1 MKNFYILFI
10 LTLLTSTLFAQ
21 NALELKGIIVFEKGG
36 TQGKAIHLV
45 ANEAIND
52 LSDYGLG
59 TAGNGGGTDGLE
71 YTFPAQ
77 AVAAGSHIFV
87 PRNTIWMTDYF
98 VNLDVFD
105 IVIEATG
112 LSKWR

>member
-1 MKNFYILFI
+1 MKKLCVLFI
-10 LTLLTSTLFAQ
+10 LTFFTGSLFAQ
-21 NALELKGIIVFEKGG
+21 TDLELKGIIVFESGG

-45 ANEAIND
+45 ANEAIAD
-52 LSDYGLG
+52 LSDYGLS
-59 TAGNGGGTDGLE
+59 TANNGGGTYGLE

-87 PRNTIWMTDYF
+87 PRNTTWMTDYF

-105 IVIEATG
+105 VPIEA
-112 LSKWR
+112 SVAN